1 MTPKAR
7 LLPDHKGV
15 GMGTKQDKS
24 REDNL
29 LSEPEQTRVI
39 LDSITEGVFTVDR
52 DWRVTSFNRA
62 ARQITGI
69 AREDALGRYCW
80 EVLKASVCESD
91 CPLRQARETGR
102 PVTNKAIYI
111 VNSSGERVPVSI
123 SAALL
128 RDPDGQ
134 VVGGVETFR
143 DLSAIETLRNEL
155 RGRYSFCDMISKN
168 PSMQQVFEVLP
179 QIAASDSTVLIQGE
193 SGTGKEMIAQALHG
207 LSKRKDGP
215 MVCVNCG
222 ALPDTLLQSEL
233 FGHKAGAF
241 TDARRDRPGR
251 FAQAEGGTILLDEV
265 GGMSPALQVALLR
278 VLEEGTYQPLGG
290 TETLKADVRVLAATH
305 QDLRQMVSEGRFRQ
319 DLYYRIN
326 VVQVSL
332 PPLRERR
339 EDIPLLVDHFVGRFR
354 SLKGKDISGGSPQAL
369 ALLMSHDYPGNV
381 RELENII
388 EHAFVL
394 CPGGMIEPGHL
405 PAELSGQAFPAPSKT
420 GLTLEQ
426 AERLHI
432 LSTLQR
438 HEWNREEAAD
448 ELGVHRTT
456 LWRKMKKLGI
466 SAPDAPERACD

>member
-1 MTPKAR
+1 MGERQGPEKEQRPLEIPHAR
-7 LLPDHKGV
+7 A
-15 GMGTKQDKS
+15 
-24 REDNL
+24 
-29 LSEPEQTRVI
+29 I
-39 LDSITEGVFTVDR
+39 LDSIGDGVFTVDR
-52 DWRVTSFNRA
+52 QWRVSTFNRA
-62 ARQITGI
+62 AEQITDI
-69 AREDALGRYCW
+69 ARKDALGRYCW

-91 CPLRQARETGR
+91 CPLRQATETGR
-102 PVTNKAIYI
+102 PVTNKAIFI

-128 RDPDGQ
+128 HDPDGR

-143 DLSAIETLRNEL
+143 DLSAIEALRSEL
-155 RGRYSFCDMISKN
+155 TGRYSFCDMVSKN
-168 PSMQQVFEVLP
+168 PRMQQVFDVLP

-193 SGTGKEMIAQALHG
+193 SGTGKEMIARALHG
-207 LSKRKDGP
+207 LSERKDGP

-233 FGHKAGAF
+233 FGHEAGAF

-251 FAQAEGGTILLDEV
+251 FAQAKGGTILLDEV
-265 GGMSPALQVALLR
+265 GEMSPSLQVALLR

-290 TETLKADVRVLAATH
+290 TKTLKADVRVLAATH
-305 QDLRQMVSEGRFRQ
+305 QDLRQMVSEGAFRQ

-326 VVQVSL
+326 VVQVTL

-339 EDIPLLVDHFVGRFR
+339 EDIPLLVDHFIGRFR
-354 SLKGKDISGGSPQAL
+354 GLKGKDISGLSSQVL
-369 ALLMSHDYPGNV
+369 ALLMGHDYPGNV

-405 PAELSGQAFPAPSKT
+405 PAGLSGQTSPAPSKT
-420 GLTLEQ
+420 GLTLAQ

-438 HEWNREEAAD
+438 HEWNREEVAE

-466 SAPDAPERACD
+466 NPPDTPERACD

>member
-1 MTPKAR
+1 MGKRQDTEKEQWPLGAPHAR
-7 LLPDHKGV
+7 A
-15 GMGTKQDKS
+15 
-24 REDNL
+24 
-29 LSEPEQTRVI
+29 I
-39 LDSITEGVFTVDR
+39 LDSIGDGVFTVDL
-52 DWRVTSFNRA
+52 DWRVSTFNRA
-62 ARQITGI
+62 AEQITGI
-69 AREDALGRYCW
+69 ARKDALGRYCW
-80 EVLKASVCESD
+80 EVLKASVCESN
-91 CPLRQARETGR
+91 CPLRQTRETGR
-102 PVTNKAIYI
+102 PVTNRAIY
-111 VNSSGERVPVSI
+111 VLNSKGERVPVSI

-128 RDPDGQ
+128 RDPDGE

-143 DLSAIETLRNEL
+143 DLSAIETLRTEL
-155 RGRYSFCDMISKN
+155 RGRYSFCDMVSKN
-168 PSMQQVFEVLP
+168 LRMQQVFEVLP

-193 SGTGKEMIAQALHG
+193 SGTGKEMIARALHG
-207 LSKRKDGP
+207 LSARKDGP

-241 TDARRDRPGR
+241 TDARRDRAGR

-265 GGMSPALQVALLR
+265 GEMSPALQVALLR

-290 TETLKADVRVLAATH
+290 SETLTADVRVLAATH
-305 QDLRQMVSEGRFRQ
+305 QDLRQMGSEGRFRR

-326 VVQVSL
+326 VVQISL

-339 EDIPLLVDHFVGRFR
+339 EDIPLLVDHFIGRFR
-354 SLKGKDISGGSPQAL
+354 SLKGKDISGISPEAL
-369 ALLMSHDYPGNV
+369 AVLMGHDYPGNV

-394 CPGGMIEPGHL
+394 CPGGMIEAAHL
-405 PAELSGQAFPAPSKT
+405 PPELAAGASAAAPEM

-432 LSTLQR
+432 LYTLQR
-438 HEWNREEAAD
+438 HDWNRETAAE

-466 SAPDAPERACD
+466 DATHTPEEARE